1 MAGMK
6 QIGFFSEENRLSLL
20 SSMGDPLE
28 KVSKA
33 VDFEM
38 FRPTLN
44 KAFQKESSGI
54 GGKPAW
60 DCVLM
65 FKILLLQQWYGIA
78 DDRTEYM
85 INDRLSFQRFLGLSL
100 GDKVPDAKT
109 IWLFRENLTKSALYE
124 KLFRKFA
131 WRMEKQGVITRKGS
145 IIDASFVDAPRQ
157 RNTHEENASIKAG
170 AGADLWQDDI
180 HKRRQK
186 DIDARWAKKNNET
199 HYGYKDHVKVDRDSK
214 LIVTYAVTDASVHD
228 SKEAVRLIDKKDRK
242 VNLDNAYVGDDLH
255 QTIRQKCPKVK
266 LIVSEKGYRNKPLTE
281 EQKVKNR
288 EKSRVRARVEHVFG
302 HMTKS
307 FGGISVRAIGIV
319 RARCQIAFKNL
330 AYNLQR
336 YECLLRLGLVSRPVR
351 LWVKPV

>member
-1 MAGMK
+1 MK
-6 QIGFFSEENRLSLL
+6 QIGFFSEENILSQL

-44 KAFQKESSGI
+44 NAFQKESSGI
-54 GGKPAW
+54 GGRPAW

-65 FKILLLQQWYGIA
+65 FKILLLQQWYSIA

-85 INDRLSFQRFLGLSL
+85 INDRLSFQRFLGLS
-100 GDKVPDAKT
+100 KVPDAKT

-145 IIDASFVDAPRQ
+145 IIDVSFVDAPRQ
-157 RNTHEENASIKAG
+157 RNTREENTVIKAG
-170 AGADLWQDDI
+170 AGADLWKDDL

-214 LIVTYAVTDASVHD
+214 MIVTYSVTDASVHD
-228 SKEAVRLIDKKDRK
+228 SREVIRLLDKKDRK
-242 VNLDNAYVGDDLH
+242 VNLDSAYVGDALH
-255 QTIRQKCPKVK
+255 QAIRQKCPKVK
-266 LIVSEKGYRNKPLTE
+266 LIVNEKGYRNKPLTE
-281 EQKVKNR
+281 EQKVNNR

-302 HMTKS
+302 HMAKS

-319 RARCQIAFKNL
+319 RAQCQIAFKNL

-336 YECLLRLGLVSRPVR
+336 YECLLRLGLVSRTVMLR
-351 LWVKPV
+351 VKSA